1 MRMRKRKKP
10 TKVNF
15 FSLWVN
21 YFKDEDE
28 MDSFPKILGFMEES
42 ETKEESK
49 IEEND
54 TIQVYDYCKSFK

>member
-1 MRMRKRKKP
+1 
-10 TKVNF
+10 
-15 FSLWVN
+15 
-21 YFKDEDE
+21 